1 MERIRLTTAQAL
13 VKFLDQQY
21 VDFGSGPERFIHGI
35 FTVFGHG
42 NVLGLGQALQ
52 EAPIGLTVYQGRNE
66 QGMVHAATAFAKQS
80 RRRRIMACTAS
91 VGPGSANMLTAAAT
105 ATANQIPVL
114 LLPGDTFATR
124 QPDPVLQQMEHT
136 YNLSITVNDAF
147 KAVSKYWDR
156 IYRPEQ
162 LMTALLN
169 AMRVLTDQ
177 ADTGAVTIALPQ
189 DVQGEAWDYPLEFFK
204 RRVHRVAP
212 RLPRPDEIAAAAE
225 LIAGKQRPL
234 LICGGGVRY
243 SDAGAELRAFAEKFA
258 IPFGETQ
265 AGKSAVASSFAYN
278 LGGIGVTGNGCANML
293 AREADLVIGVGTR
306 FTDFTTGSK
315 SLFAHPEAEFLT
327 LNASPYHAAK
337 LDALAVV
344 CDAAEGLKALSAA
357 LEERGYRSAYTDE
370 IVSAKKTW
378 EAERTR
384 LAGVE
389 YTGEIGGLQ
398 AAYGVLEGSVE
409 EAGAMDSV
417 KEAGAM
423 EDGVKEAGAVDGVKE
438 AGGMEDSTRAAARLG
453 DLFVPEVAGHLD
465 DKLPEYAE
473 VLNTSLT
480 QTQVL
485 GIINES
491 IPEDAI
497 VIGAAGSL
505 PGDMQRMWNSAVP
518 DTYHMEYGFSCMGY
532 EIAGA
537 LGIKLAEPERE
548 VYALVGDGS
557 YQMLHSELVTS
568 LQENKKINV
577 ILLDNAGFGCI
588 NNLQMEQG
596 LDSMATEFRH
606 RGQDGGLSGG
616 LMVIDYAASA
626 AGYGVKTFRA
636 ATVEELRNAL
646 AEARRAERSTLID
659 IKVLPKTMTHGYGSW
674 WHVGVPEVSG
684 SEAVQA
690 AYVQKQGQLEKARS
704 Y

>member
-13 VKFLDQQY
+13 VKFLNQQY
-21 VDFGSGPERFIHGI
+21 VDYGGGPERFVHGV

-52 EAPIGLTVYQGRNE
+52 ETPGELIVYQGRNE

-80 RRRRIMACTAS
+80 RRRKIMACTAS
-91 VGPGSANMLTAAAT
+91 VGPGAANMLTAAAT

-156 IYRPEQ
+156 VTRPEQ
-162 LMTALLN
+162 LMSAMLN
-169 AMRVLTDQ
+169 AMRVLTDPG
-177 ADTGAVTIALPQ
+177 DTGAVTIALPQ
-189 DVQGEAWDYPLEFFK
+189 DVQGEAWEYPADFFRK
-204 RRVHRVAP
+204 RIHRVIP
-212 RLPRPDEIAAAAE
+212 RLPHPQEIAAAAE
-225 LIAGKQRPL
+225 LIASKQRPL
-234 LICGGGVRY
+234 LVCGGGVRY
-243 SDAGAELRAFAEKFA
+243 GDAGAALRAFAEKFA

-265 AGKSAVASSFAYN
+265 AGKSAVASSFEYN
-278 LGGIGVTGNGCANML
+278 LGGIGVTGNGCANAL
-293 AREADLVIGVGTR
+293 APEADLVIGVGTR
-306 FTDFTTGSK
+306 FTDFTTASK
-315 SLFAHPEAEFLT
+315 SLFSHPEVEFLT

-344 CDAAEGLKALSAA
+344 CDAAEGLNALAAA

-370 IVSAKKTW
+370 IARAKKSW
-378 EAERTR
+378 AAERER

-389 YTGEIGGLQ
+389 YPGNAENTGPAGG
-398 AAYGVLEGSVE
+398 ASVE
-409 EAGAMDSV
+409 SV
-417 KEAGAM
+417 
-423 EDGVKEAGAVDGVKE
+423 DDN
-438 AGGMEDSTRAAARLG
+438 AAAGMPGADRSTTS
-453 DLFVPEVAGHLD
+453 FTPEVAGHLD
-465 DKLPEYAE
+465 EKLPEYAE
-473 VLNTSLT
+473 VLGTLLT

-485 GIINES
+485 GIINEA
-491 IPEDAI
+491 IPQDAI

-505 PGDMQRMWNSAVP
+505 PGDMQRMWNSEVP

-568 LQENKKINV
+568 LQENRKINV
-577 ILLDNAGFGCI
+577 LLLDNAGFGCI

-596 LDSMATEFRH
+596 MDSIATEFRY
-606 RGQDGGLSGG
+606 REPDGQLSGD
-616 LMVIDYAASA
+616 LMRIDYAASA
-626 AGYGVKTFRA
+626 AGYGVQTFRA
-636 ATVEELRNAL
+636 STVEELHTAL
-646 AEARRAERSTLID
+646 AAARESERSTLID
-659 IKVLPKTMTHGYGSW
+659 IKVLPKTMTHGYGAW
-674 WHVGVPEVSG
+674 WNVGVAEVSG
-684 SEAVQA
+684 KEAVQA
-690 AYVQKQGQLEKARS
+690 AYSRKRSGLEAARS

>member
-1 MERIRLTTAQAL
+1 VERIRLTTAQAL

-21 VDFGSGPERFIHGI
+21 VDFGSGAERFVHGV

-52 EAPIGLTVYQGRNE
+52 EAPGGLTVYQGRNE

-189 DVQGEAWDYPLEFFK
+189 DVQGEAWDYPLDFFRK
-204 RRVHRVAP
+204 RVHKVAP
-212 RLPRPDEIAAAAE
+212 RLPSPDEIAAAAE

-234 LICGGGVRY
+234 LVCGGGVRY
-243 SDAGAELRAFAEKFA
+243 SNAGAALRAFAEKFA

-265 AGKSAVASSFAYN
+265 AGKSAVESGNAFN
-278 LGGIGVTGNGCANML
+278 LGGIGVTGNGCANTL
-293 AREADLVIGVGTR
+293 AQDADLVIGVGTR
-306 FTDFTTGSK
+306 FTDFTTASK
-315 SLFAHPEAEFLT
+315 SLFAHPEVEFLT

-344 CDAAEGLKALSAA
+344 CDAGEGLKALSAA
-357 LEERGYRSAYTDE
+357 LEELGYRSGYTDE
-370 IVSAKKTW
+370 ISAAKQAWAT
-378 EAERTR
+378 ERTR

-389 YTGEIGGLQ
+389 YPGQTEPL
-398 AAYGVLEGSVE
+398 A
-409 EAGAMDSV
+409 DP
-417 KEAGAM
+417 
-423 EDGVKEAGAVDGVKE
+423 
-438 AGGMEDSTRAAARLG
+438 
-453 DLFVPEVAGHLD
+453 FVPEVAGYLD

-491 IPEDAI
+491 IPQDAI

-537 LGIKLAEPERE
+537 LGIKLAEPQRE

-568 LQENKKINV
+568 LQENKKINI

-596 LDSMATEFRH
+596 LASMATEFRS
-606 RGQDGGLSGG
+606 RTADGQLNGE
-616 LMVIDYAASA
+616 LMTIDYAASA

-636 ATVEELRNAL
+636 ATVQELRSAL
-646 AEARRAERSTLID
+646 AEARAADRSTLID
-659 IKVLPKTMTHGYGSW
+659 IKVLPKTMTHGYGAW
-674 WHVGVPEVSG
+674 WHVGVAAVSG
-684 SEAVQA
+684 SESVQA
-690 AYVQKQGQLEKARS
+690 AYGQKQEQLEKARS

>member
-52 EAPIGLTVYQGRNE
+52 EAPGGLTVYQGRNE

-136 YNLSITVNDAF
+136 HNLSITVNDAF

-156 IYRPEQ
+156 ICRPEQ

-177 ADTGAVTIALPQ
+177 ADTGAVTLALPQ
-189 DVQGEAWDYPLEFFK
+189 DVQAEAWDYPLDFF
-204 RRVHRVAP
+204 RERIHRVIP
-212 RLPRPDEIAAAAE
+212 RLPHPEEVAAAAD

-234 LICGGGVRY
+234 LVCGGGVRY
-243 SDAGAELRAFAEKFA
+243 ADAGPELRDFAEKFA

-265 AGKSAVASSFAYN
+265 AGKSAVESGCAYN
-278 LGGIGVTGNGCANML
+278 LGGIGVTGNGGANAL
-293 AREADLVIGVGTR
+293 AATADLVIGVGTR

-315 SLFAHPEAEFLT
+315 SLFTHPGVEFLT

-344 CDAAEGLKALSAA
+344 CDAAEGLTALSAA

-370 IVSAKKTW
+370 IVSAKEAW
-378 EAERTR
+378 EAERKR
-384 LAGVE
+384 LAGIE
-389 YTGEIGGLQ
+389 YTGNGDENS
-398 AAYGVLEGSVE
+398 LES
-409 EAGAMDSV
+409 
-417 KEAGAM
+417 
-423 EDGVKEAGAVDGVKE
+423 
-438 AGGMEDSTRAAARLG
+438 
-453 DLFVPEVAGHLD
+453 LFVPEIAGHLD
-465 DKLPEYAE
+465 ELLPDYAAKLK
-473 VLNTSLT
+473 TSLT
-480 QTQVL
+480 QTRVL
-485 GIINES
+485 AIINES
-491 IPEDAI
+491 IPKDAI

-505 PGDMQRMWNSAVP
+505 PGDMQRMWNAAVP

-532 EIAGA
+532 EISGA
-537 LGIKLAEPERE
+537 LGVKLAEPGRE

-568 LQENKKINV
+568 LQENKKINI

-596 LDSMATEFRH
+596 LDSMGTEFRH
-606 RGQDGGLSGG
+606 RGPDGRLSGE
-616 LMVIDYAASA
+616 LMHIDYAASA

-636 ATVEELRNAL
+636 ATAEQLRSALEEAGKQD
-646 AEARRAERSTLID
+646 RSTLID
-659 IKVLPKTMTHGYGSW
+659 IKVLPKTMTHGYGAW

-690 AYVQKQGQLEKARS
+690 AYEQKRVQLDQARS

>member
-52 EAPIGLTVYQGRNE
+52 EAPGGLTVYQGRNE

-136 YNLSITVNDAF
+136 HNLSITVNDAF

-156 IYRPEQ
+156 ICRPEQ

-189 DVQGEAWDYPLEFFK
+189 DVQAEAWDYPLDFF
-204 RRVHRVAP
+204 RERIHRVIP
-212 RLPRPDEIAAAAE
+212 RLPHPEEVAAAAD
-225 LIAGKQRPL
+225 LIASKQRPL
-234 LICGGGVRY
+234 LVCGGGVRY
-243 SDAGAELRAFAEKFA
+243 ADAGQELRDFAEKFA

-265 AGKSAVASSFAYN
+265 AGKSAVESDCAYN
-278 LGGIGVTGNGCANML
+278 LGGIGVTGNGCANAL
-293 AREADLVIGVGTR
+293 AAKADLVIGIGTR

-315 SLFAHPEAEFLT
+315 SLFAHPGVEFLT

-344 CDAAEGLKALSAA
+344 CDAAEGLTALSAA

-370 IVSAKKTW
+370 IASAKEAW
-378 EAERTR
+378 EVERNR
-384 LAGVE
+384 LVGIE
-389 YTGEIGGLQ
+389 YTRNEDTDS
-398 AAYGVLEGSVE
+398 LEGS
-409 EAGAMDSV
+409 
-417 KEAGAM
+417 
-423 EDGVKEAGAVDGVKE
+423 
-438 AGGMEDSTRAAARLG
+438 
-453 DLFVPEVAGHLD
+453 FVPEIAGQLD
-465 DKLPEYAE
+465 ELLPEYAAKLE
-473 VLNTSLT
+473 TSLT
-480 QTQVL
+480 QTRVL
-485 GIINES
+485 GIINEC
-491 IPEDAI
+491 IPKDAI

-505 PGDMQRMWNSAVP
+505 PGDMQRMWHAAVP

-532 EIAGA
+532 EISGA
-537 LGIKLAEPERE
+537 LGVKLAEPDRE

-568 LQENKKINV
+568 LQENKKINI
-577 ILLDNAGFGCI
+577 ILFDNAGFGCI

-596 LDSMATEFRH
+596 LDSMGTEFRH
-606 RGQDGGLSGG
+606 RGPDGRLSGE
-616 LMVIDYAASA
+616 LMQIDYAASA

-636 ATVEELRNAL
+636 ATAEQLRSALEEAGKQ
-646 AEARRAERSTLID
+646 ERSTLID
-659 IKVLPKTMTHGYGSW
+659 IKVLPKTMTHGYGAW

-684 SEAVQA
+684 SEAVQS
-690 AYVQKQGQLEKARS
+690 AYEQNRRQLDKVRS

>member
-13 VKFLDQQY
+13 VKFLNQQY
-21 VDFGSGPERFIHGI
+21 VDFGGGPERFVHGV

-52 EAPIGLTVYQGRNE
+52 EAPGELTVYQGRNE
-66 QGMVHAATAFAKQS
+66 QGMVHAAAAFAKQS

-91 VGPGSANMLTAAAT
+91 VGPGAANMLTAAAT

-162 LMTALLN
+162 LMSAMLS

-189 DVQGEAWDYPLEFFK
+189 DVQGEAWEYPLDFFRK
-204 RRVHRVAP
+204 RVHRVTP
-212 RLPRPDEIAAAAE
+212 RIPHPDEIAAAAE

-243 SDAGAELRAFAEKFA
+243 SDAGVALRAFAEKFA

-265 AGKSAVASSFAYN
+265 AGKSAVAGSFEYN
-278 LGGIGVTGNGCANML
+278 LGGIGVTGNGCANSL
-293 AREADLVIGVGTR
+293 AQAADLVIGVGTR

-315 SLFAHPEAEFLT
+315 SLFGHPEVEYLT

-344 CDAAEGLKALSAA
+344 CDAAEGLRALSAA

-370 IVSAKKTW
+370 IAEAKKAW
-378 EAERTR
+378 AAERSR
-384 LAGVE
+384 LANVE
-389 YTGEIGGLQ
+389 YPGNTGKSGNGDSMQ
-398 AAYGVLEGSVE
+398 GSGVKEGSVE
-409 EAGAMDSV
+409 TEPNSPPDPLV
-417 KEAGAM
+417 P
-423 EDGVKEAGAVDGVKE
+423 VV
-438 AGGMEDSTRAAARLG
+438 
-453 DLFVPEVAGHLD
+453 FVPEVAGHLD
-465 DKLPEYAE
+465 EKLPEYAE

-485 GIINES
+485 GIINDM

-532 EIAGA
+532 EISGA
-537 LGIKLAEPERE
+537 LGVKLAEPERE

-577 ILLDNAGFGCI
+577 LLLDNAGFGCI

-596 LDSMATEFRH
+596 LDSMATEFRR
-606 RGQDGGLSGG
+606 RGTDGMLSGE
-616 LMVIDYAASA
+616 LMRIDYAASA
-626 AGYGVKTFRA
+626 AGYGVQTFRA
-636 ATVEELRNAL
+636 ATVEELHRAL
-646 AEARRAERSTLID
+646 AAARRSERSTLID
-659 IKVLPKTMTHGYGSW
+659 IKVLPKTMTHGYGAW
-674 WHVGVPEVSG
+674 WNVGVAEVSG

-690 AYVQKQGQLEKARS
+690 AYGQKTSQLEKARS

>member
-13 VKFLDQQY
+13 VKFLNEQY
-21 VDFGSGPERFIHGI
+21 VDFGNGPERFVEGV

-52 EAPIGLTVYQGRNE
+52 EAPGGLKVFQGRNE

-162 LMTALLN
+162 LMSALLN

-189 DVQGEAWDYPLEFFK
+189 DVQGEAWDYPAGFFR
-204 RRVHRVAP
+204 RRVHKIAR
-212 RLPRPDEIAAAAE
+212 RLPHADEIAAAAE
-225 LIAGKQRPL
+225 LIASKQRPL
-234 LICGGGVRY
+234 LVCGGGVRY
-243 SDAGAELRAFAEKFA
+243 SDAGAALRDFAEKFA

-265 AGKSAVASSFAYN
+265 AGKSAVASDFAYN
-278 LGGIGVTGNGCANML
+278 LGGLGVTGNGCANTL
-293 AREADLVIGVGTR
+293 AAEADLVIGAGTR

-315 SLFAHPEAEFLT
+315 SLFAHPGVEFVT

-344 CDAAEGLKALSAA
+344 CDAAEGLKALSDA

-370 IVSAKKTW
+370 ITEAKQAW
-378 EAERTR
+378 AAERAR

-389 YTGEIGGLQ
+389 YRAGAAALAVQEDEQ
-398 AAYGVLEGSVE
+398 AA
-409 EAGAMDSV
+409 
-417 KEAGAM
+417 
-423 EDGVKEAGAVDGVKE
+423 
-438 AGGMEDSTRAAARLG
+438 
-453 DLFVPEVAGHLD
+453 FVPEIAGHLD

-485 GIINES
+485 AIINEL
-491 IPEDAI
+491 IPQDAI
-497 VIGAAGSL
+497 AIGAAGSL
-505 PGDMQRMWNSAVP
+505 PGDMQRMWGSAVP

-537 LGIKLAEPERE
+537 FGIKLAEPERE

-557 YQMLHSELVTS
+557 YQMMHSELVTS

-596 LDSMATEFRH
+596 LDSMATEFRR
-606 RGQDGGLSGG
+606 RGADGKLSGE
-616 LMVIDYAASA
+616 LMLIDYAASA
-626 AGYGVKTFRA
+626 AGYGVETFRA
-636 ATVEELRNAL
+636 ATAGQLRSAL
-646 AEARRAERSTLID
+646 EAARKSEKSTLID
-659 IKVLPKTMTHGYGSW
+659 IKVLPKTMTHGYGAW
-674 WHVGVPEVSG
+674 WHVGVAEVSG
-684 SEAVQA
+684 KESVQA
-690 AYVQKQGQLEKARS
+690 AHSQRLGGLEKARS

>member
-1 MERIRLTTAQAL
+1 MDTIRLTTAQAL
-13 VKFLDQQY
+13 VKFLEQQY
-21 VDFGSGPERFIHGI
+21 VDFGGGPERFVHGI

-52 EAPIGLTVYQGRNE
+52 DASGVLTVYQGRNE
-66 QGMVHAATAFAKQS
+66 QGMVHAATAFAKQN

-136 YNLSITVNDAF
+136 HNLSITVNDAF

-156 IYRPEQ
+156 VYRPEQ
-162 LMTALLN
+162 LMAALLN

-189 DVQGEAWDYPLEFFK
+189 DVQGEAWDYPLDFFRK
-204 RRVHRVAP
+204 RIHRMIP
-212 RLPRPDEIAAAAE
+212 RLPHPDEIVAAAE
-225 LIAGKQRPL
+225 LIVSKKRPL
-234 LICGGGVRY
+234 IVCGGGVRY
-243 SDAGAELRAFAEKFA
+243 ADAGAKLHAFAEKFG
-258 IPFGETQ
+258 IPLCETQ
-265 AGKSAVASSFAYN
+265 AGKSAVISSSAYN
-278 LGGIGVTGNGCANML
+278 LGGVGVTGNGSANAL
-293 AREADLVIGVGTR
+293 AANADLVIGVGTR

-315 SLFAHPEAEFLT
+315 SLFTHPEVEFLT
-327 LNASPYHAAK
+327 VNASPYHASK
-337 LDALAVV
+337 FDALAVV
-344 CDAAEGLKALSAA
+344 CDAAEGLRALTEA
-357 LEERGYRSAYTDE
+357 LEEREYHSRSVYMDE
-370 IVSAKKTW
+370 IAAARKAW
-378 EAERTR
+378 NDERER
-384 LAGVE
+384 LAGVR
-389 YTGEIGGLQ
+389 YT
-398 AAYGVLEGSVE
+398 
-409 EAGAMDSV
+409 V
-417 KEAGAM
+417 KEGPN
-423 EDGVKEAGAVDGVKE
+423 
-438 AGGMEDSTRAAARLG
+438 STASS
-453 DLFVPEVAGHLD
+453 FVPEIAGHLD

-473 VLNTSLT
+473 TLNTSLT
-480 QTQVL
+480 QTRVL
-485 GIINES
+485 GILNDH
-491 IPEDAI
+491 IPKDAI

-532 EIAGA
+532 EISGA
-537 LGIKLAEPERE
+537 LGVKIAEPKRE

-596 LDSMATEFRH
+596 LQSMGTEFRY
-606 RGQDGGLSGG
+606 RNPEGQLNGD
-616 LMVIDYAASA
+616 LMHIDYAASA
-626 AGYGVKTFRA
+626 AGYGVKTFRVT
-636 ATVEELRNAL
+636 TVEQLLDAL
-646 AEARRAERSTLID
+646 EEARMQERSTLID
-659 IKVLPKTMTHGYGSW
+659 IKVLPKTMTHGYGAW
-674 WHVGVPEVSG
+674 WHVGVPEVSS
-684 SEAVQA
+684 SEAVRA
-690 AYVQKQGQLEKARS
+690 AYEQKLDQLEKARS

>member
-1 MERIRLTTAQAL
+1 MDTIRLTTAQAL

-21 VDFGSGPERFIHGI
+21 VDFGGGPERFVHGI

-52 EAPIGLTVYQGRNE
+52 EAPDTLKVYQGRNE
-66 QGMVHAATAFAKQS
+66 QGMVHAATAFAKQN

-189 DVQGEAWDYPLEFFK
+189 DVQGEAWDYPLEFFRK
-204 RRVHRVAP
+204 RIHRIVP
-212 RLPRPDEIAAAAE
+212 RLPHPDEIAAAAD
-225 LIAGKQRPL
+225 LITGKQRPL
-234 LICGGGVRY
+234 IVCGGGVRY
-243 SDAGAELRAFAEKFA
+243 ADAGADLRAFAERFA

-265 AGKSAVASSFAYN
+265 AGKSAVASDCAYN
-278 LGGIGVTGNGCANML
+278 LGGIGVTGNGCANAL
-293 AREADLVIGVGTR
+293 AVEADLVIGVGTR
-306 FTDFTTGSK
+306 FTDFTTASK
-315 SLFAHPEAEFLT
+315 SLFAHPEVEYLT
-327 LNASPYHAAK
+327 INASSYHAAK

-344 CDAAEGLKALSAA
+344 CDAAEGLNALSAA

-370 IVSAKKTW
+370 IVSARKEW
-378 EAERTR
+378 EAERER
-384 LAGVE
+384 LCGVE
-389 YTGEIGGLQ
+389 YKAGENT
-398 AAYGVLEGSVE
+398 
-409 EAGAMDSV
+409 
-417 KEAGAM
+417 
-423 EDGVKEAGAVDGVKE
+423 DGPSA
-438 AGGMEDSTRAAARLG
+438 S
-453 DLFVPEVAGHLD
+453 FVPEVAGHLD
-465 DKLPEYAE
+465 DKLPEYAAT
-473 VLNTSLT
+473 LNTSLT

-485 GIINES
+485 GILNEYL
-491 IPEDAI
+491 PKDAI

-532 EIAGA
+532 EISGA
-537 LGIKLAEPERE
+537 LGVKLAEPKRE

-596 LDSMATEFRH
+596 LDSMATEFRY
-606 RGQDGGLSGG
+606 RSPEGQLSGE
-616 LMVIDYAASA
+616 LMHIDYAASA

-636 ATVEELRNAL
+636 ATPEQLRSALEEAL
-646 AEARRAERSTLID
+646 KQDRSTLID
-659 IKVLPKTMTHGYGSW
+659 IKVLPKTMTHGYGAW
-674 WHVGVPEVSG
+674 WNVGVPEVSG

-690 AYVQKQGQLEKARS
+690 AYEQKLGQLGKARS

>member
-1 MERIRLTTAQAL
+1 MDTIRLTTAQAL
-13 VKFLDQQY
+13 VKFLNQQY
-21 VDFGSGPERFIHGI
+21 VNFGNRPERFVHGI

-52 EAPIGLTVYQGRNE
+52 EAPGEMTVYQGRNE

-189 DVQGEAWDYPLEFFK
+189 DVQGEAWDYPLEFFRK
-204 RRVHRVAP
+204 RIHRIVSRTP
-212 RLPRPDEIAAAAE
+212 HPDELAAAAD
-225 LIAGKQRPL
+225 LIASKQRPL
-234 LICGGGVRY
+234 LVCGGGVRY
-243 SDAGAELRAFAEKFA
+243 ADAGMELRAFAEKFA

-265 AGKSAVASSFAYN
+265 AGKSAVASDCAYN
-278 LGGIGVTGNGCANML
+278 LGGIGVTGNGCANTL
-293 AREADLVIGVGTR
+293 AAEADLVIGVGTR

-315 SLFAHPEAEFLT
+315 SLFAHPEVEFLT
-327 LNASPYHAAK
+327 INASLYHASK

-344 CDAAEGLKALSAA
+344 CDAAEGLRALSAT
-357 LEERGYRSAYTDE
+357 LEERGYRTAYTDE
-370 IVSAKKTW
+370 IVVAKKAW
-378 EAERTR
+378 EVERKR
-384 LAGVE
+384 LSDVE
-389 YTGEIGGLQ
+389 YTVNQEADRPDLS
-398 AAYGVLEGSVE
+398 SVSF
-409 EAGAMDSV
+409 M
-417 KEAGAM
+417 
-423 EDGVKEAGAVDGVKE
+423 
-438 AGGMEDSTRAAARLG
+438 
-453 DLFVPEVAGHLD
+453 PEVAGHLD
-465 DKLPEYAE
+465 EKLSEYAAK
-473 VLNTSLT
+473 LNTSLA

-485 GIINES
+485 GILNEYL
-491 IPEDAI
+491 PKDAI

-505 PGDMQRMWNSAVP
+505 PGDMQRMWNSTVP

-532 EIAGA
+532 EISGA
-537 LGIKLAEPERE
+537 LGVKLAEPDRE

-577 ILLDNAGFGCI
+577 ILLDNMGFGCI

-596 LDSMATEFRH
+596 LDSMATEFRY
-606 RGQDGGLSGG
+606 RGPEGQLSGELIG
-616 LMVIDYAASA
+616 IDYAASA

-636 ATVEELRNAL
+636 STVEQLRDAL
-646 AEARRAERSTLID
+646 REAQLQDRSTLID
-659 IKVLPKTMTHGYGSW
+659 IKVLPKTMTHGYGAW
-674 WHVGVPEVSG
+674 WNVGVPEVSG
-684 SEAVQA
+684 SEAVRA
-690 AYVQKQGQLEKARS
+690 AHEQKLEQLGKARS

>member
-1 MERIRLTTAQAL
+1 MTRIRLTTAQAL

-21 VDFGSGPERFIHGI
+21 VDFGGGPERFVHGI

-52 EAPIGLTVYQGRNE
+52 ESPGELTVYQGRNE

-189 DVQGEAWDYPLEFFK
+189 DVQGEAWDYPLDFFRK
-204 RRVHRVAP
+204 RIHRIAS
-212 RLPRPDEIAAAAE
+212 RLARPDEIEAAAG

-234 LICGGGVRY
+234 LVCGGGVRY
-243 SDAGAELRAFAEKFA
+243 GDAGADLRAFAEKFA

-265 AGKSAVASSFAYN
+265 AGKSAVASDCAYN
-278 LGGIGVTGNGCANML
+278 LGGIGVTGNGCANTL
-293 AREADLVIGVGTR
+293 AQAADLVIGVGTR

-315 SLFAHPEAEFLT
+315 SLFAHPEVEFLT
-327 LNASPYHAAK
+327 INASPYHAAK

-370 IVSAKKTW
+370 IIEAKRAW
-378 EAERTR
+378 AEERKR

-389 YTGEIGGLQ
+389 Y
-398 AAYGVLEGSVE
+398 
-409 EAGAMDSV
+409 SV
-417 KEAGAM
+417 KEGAM
-423 EDGVKEAGAVDGVKE
+423 KEAADRP
-438 AGGMEDSTRAAARLG
+438 AGF
-453 DLFVPEVAGHLD
+453 FVPEIAGHLD
-465 DKLPEYAE
+465 EKLPEYAAK
-473 VLNTSLT
+473 LNTSLT

-485 GIINES
+485 GILNEYL
-491 IPEDAI
+491 PEDAI

-505 PGDMQRMWNSAVP
+505 PGDMQRMWNSAVA

-532 EIAGA
+532 EISGA
-537 LGIKLAEPERE
+537 LGVKLAEPERE

-606 RGQDGGLSGG
+606 RGPDGQLSGE
-616 LMVIDYAASA
+616 LMHIDYAASA

-636 ATVEELRNAL
+636 VTTGQLRSAL
-646 AEARRAERSTLID
+646 DAARGQERSTLID
-659 IKVLPKTMTHGYGSW
+659 IKVLPKTMTHGYGAW

-690 AYVQKQGQLEKARS
+690 AYGQKLGQLDKARS

>member
-1 MERIRLTTAQAL
+1 MDRIRLTTAQAL
-13 VKFLDQQY
+13 VKFLEQQY
-21 VDFGSGPERFIHGI
+21 VDFGGGPERFVHGI
-35 FTVFGHG
+35 FTIFGHG

-52 EAPIGLTVYQGRNE
+52 EATGGLTVYQGRNE

-80 RRRRIMACTAS
+80 HRRRIMACTAS

-136 YNLSITVNDAF
+136 HNLSITVNDAF

-189 DVQGEAWDYPLEFFK
+189 DVQGEAWDYPLDFFRK
-204 RRVHRVAP
+204 RVHRVLP
-212 RLPRPDEIAAAAE
+212 RLPRPDEIAEAAD
-225 LIAGKQRPL
+225 LIMSKQRPL
-234 LICGGGVRY
+234 LVCGGGVRY
-243 SDAGAELRAFAEKFA
+243 ANAGADLRAFAEKFG

-265 AGKSAVASSFAYN
+265 AGKSAVAVDCAYN
-278 LGGIGVTGNGCANML
+278 LGGIGVTGNGSANSL
-293 AREADLVIGVGTR
+293 AAQADLVIGVGTR

-315 SLFAHPEAEFLT
+315 SLFSHPEAQFLT

-344 CDAAEGLKALSAA
+344 CDAAEGLKALSAV

-370 IVSAKKTW
+370 IVSAKAAW
-378 EAERTR
+378 EAERMR

-389 YTGEIGGLQ
+389 YTGNKG
-398 AAYGVLEGSVE
+398 AEGS
-409 EAGAMDSV
+409 
-417 KEAGAM
+417 
-423 EDGVKEAGAVDGVKE
+423 
-438 AGGMEDSTRAAARLG
+438 
-453 DLFVPEVAGHLD
+453 FVPEIAGHLD
-465 DKLPEYAE
+465 EKLPEYAAA
-473 VLNTSLT
+473 LDTSLT
-480 QTQVL
+480 QTRVL
-485 GIINES
+485 GIINEY
-491 IPEDAI
+491 IPKDAI

-532 EIAGA
+532 EISGA
-537 LGIKLAEPERE
+537 LGVKLAEPDRE

-596 LDSMATEFRH
+596 LNSMGTEFRH
-606 RGQDGGLSGG
+606 RSPDDQLSGE
-616 LMVIDYAASA
+616 LMRIDYAASA

-636 ATVEELRNAL
+636 STAEQLLSAL
-646 AEARRAERSTLID
+646 DEARKQERSTLID
-659 IKVLPKTMTHGYGSW
+659 IKVLPKTMTHGYGAW

-690 AYVQKQGQLEKARS
+690 AYEQKRGQLEKARS

>member
-13 VKFLDQQY
+13 VKFLNEQY
-21 VDFGSGPERFIHGI
+21 VDFGSGPERFVEGV

-52 EAPIGLTVYQGRNE
+52 ESPGELKVYQGRNE
-66 QGMVHAATAFAKQS
+66 QGMVHVATAFAKQS

-156 IYRPEQ
+156 ICRPEQ
-162 LMTALLN
+162 LMSALLN

-189 DVQGEAWDYPLEFFK
+189 DVQGEAWDYPADFFR
-204 RRVHRVAP
+204 RRVHKIAR
-212 RLPRPDEIAAAAE
+212 RLPHPDEIEAAAE

-234 LICGGGVRY
+234 LVCGGGVRY
-243 SDAGAELRAFAEKFA
+243 SDAGAALRSFAEKFA

-265 AGKSAVASSFAYN
+265 AGKSAVASDFAYN
-278 LGGIGVTGNGCANML
+278 LGGLGVTGNGCANAL
-293 AREADLVIGVGTR
+293 AAEADLVIGAGTR

-315 SLFAHPEAEFLT
+315 SLFAHPGVEFVT

-344 CDAAEGLKALSAA
+344 CDAAEGLKALSVA
-357 LEERGYRSAYTDE
+357 LEERGYRSAYADE
-370 IVSAKKTW
+370 ITEAKQAW
-378 EAERTR
+378 AAERAR
-384 LAGVE
+384 LASIE
-389 YTGEIGGLQ
+389 YR
-398 AAYGVLEGSVE
+398 
-409 EAGAMDSV
+409 
-417 KEAGAM
+417 
-423 EDGVKEAGAVDGVKE
+423 
-438 AGGMEDSTRAAARLG
+438 AGGAAEAVQG
-453 DLFVPEVAGHLD
+453 DEPAPFVPEIAGHLD
-465 DKLPEYAE
+465 EKLPEYAE

-485 GIINES
+485 AIINEL
-491 IPEDAI
+491 IPQDAI
-497 VIGAAGSL
+497 AIGAAGSL
-505 PGDMQRMWNSAVP
+505 PGDMQRMWESSVP

-557 YQMLHSELVTS
+557 YQMMHSELVTS

-577 ILLDNAGFGCI
+577 LLLDNAGFGCI

-596 LDSMATEFRH
+596 LDSMATEFRR
-606 RGQDGGLSGG
+606 RGADGQLSGE
-616 LMVIDYAASA
+616 LMHIDYAASA
-626 AGYGVKTFRA
+626 AGYGVETFRA
-636 ATVEELRNAL
+636 ATAEQLRSAL
-646 AEARRAERSTLID
+646 EAARKSEKSTLID
-659 IKVLPKTMTHGYGSW
+659 IKVLPKTMTHGYGAW
-674 WHVGVPEVSG
+674 WHVGVAEVSG
-684 SEAVQA
+684 KESVQA
-690 AYVQKQGQLEKARS
+690 AYGQILSGLEKARS

>member
-13 VKFLDQQY
+13 VKFLNEQY
-21 VDFGSGPERFIHGI
+21 VDFGNGPERFVEGV

-52 EAPIGLTVYQGRNE
+52 EAPGGLKIFQGRNE

-162 LMTALLN
+162 LMSALLN

-189 DVQGEAWDYPLEFFK
+189 DIQGEAWDYPADFFR
-204 RRVHRVAP
+204 RRVHKIAR
-212 RLPRPDEIAAAAE
+212 RLPHPDEIAAAAE
-225 LIAGKQRPL
+225 LIASKHRPL
-234 LICGGGVRY
+234 LVCGGGVRY
-243 SDAGAELRAFAEKFA
+243 SVAGAALRDFAEKFA

-265 AGKSAVASSFAYN
+265 AGKSAVASDFAYN
-278 LGGIGVTGNGCANML
+278 LGGLGVTGNGCANTL
-293 AREADLVIGVGTR
+293 AAEADLVIGAGTR

-315 SLFAHPEAEFLT
+315 SLFAHPGVEFVT

-344 CDAAEGLKALSAA
+344 CDAAEGLKALSVA
-357 LEERGYRSAYTDE
+357 LEQRGYRSAFTDE
-370 IVSAKKTW
+370 ITEAKQAW
-378 EAERTR
+378 AAERAR

-389 YTGEIGGLQ
+389 YR
-398 AAYGVLEGSVE
+398 
-409 EAGAMDSV
+409 
-417 KEAGAM
+417 
-423 EDGVKEAGAVDGVKE
+423 
-438 AGGMEDSTRAAARLG
+438 AGGAAAVVEAVAEAAGVAGCAAASGAAAAVQG
-453 DLFVPEVAGHLD
+453 DEAAPFVPEIAGHLD
-465 DKLPEYAE
+465 DKLPEYAG

-485 GIINES
+485 AIINEL
-491 IPEDAI
+491 IPQDAI

-505 PGDMQRMWNSAVP
+505 PGDMQRMWESAVP

-557 YQMLHSELVTS
+557 YQMMHSELVTS
-568 LQENKKINV
+568 LQENRKINV
-577 ILLDNAGFGCI
+577 LLLDNAGFGCI

-596 LDSMATEFRH
+596 LDSMATEFRR
-606 RGQDGGLSGG
+606 RGADGQLSGE
-616 LMVIDYAASA
+616 LMLIDYAASA
-626 AGYGVKTFRA
+626 AGYGVETFRA
-636 ATVEELRNAL
+636 ATAEQLRSAL
-646 AEARRAERSTLID
+646 EAARKSEKSTLID
-659 IKVLPKTMTHGYGSW
+659 IKVLPKTMTHGYGAW
-674 WHVGVPEVSG
+674 WHVGVAEVSG
-684 SEAVQA
+684 KESVQA
-690 AYVQKQGQLEKARS
+690 AYGQKLSGLEKARS

>member
-1 MERIRLTTAQAL
+1 MDTIRLTTAQAL
-13 VKFLDQQY
+13 VKFLEQQY
-21 VDFGSGPERFIHGI
+21 VDFGGGPERFVHGI

-52 EAPIGLTVYQGRNE
+52 EAPGTLTVYQGRNE
-66 QGMVHAATAFAKQS
+66 QGMVHAATAFAKQN

-189 DVQGEAWDYPLEFFK
+189 DVQGEAWDYPLEFFCK
-204 RRVHRVAP
+204 RIHRIVS
-212 RLPRPDEIAAAAE
+212 RLPHPDEIAAAAE

-234 LICGGGVRY
+234 LVCGGGVRY
-243 SDAGAELRAFAEKFA
+243 ADAGADLRAFAERFA

-265 AGKSAVASSFAYN
+265 AGKSAVASDCVYN
-278 LGGIGVTGNGCANML
+278 LGGIGVTGNGSANAL
-293 AREADLVIGVGTR
+293 AAEADLVIGVGTR

-327 LNASPYHAAK
+327 INASPYHAAK

-370 IVSAKKTW
+370 IVSARKAW
-378 EAERTR
+378 EEERRR

-389 YTGEIGGLQ
+389 YT
-398 AAYGVLEGSVE
+398 
-409 EAGAMDSV
+409 V
-417 KEAGAM
+417 KEGAH
-423 EDGVKEAGAVDGVKE
+423 GTSG
-438 AGGMEDSTRAAARLG
+438 S
-453 DLFVPEVAGHLD
+453 FVPEIAGHFDEL
-465 DKLPEYAE
+465 LPEYAAK
-473 VLNTSLT
+473 LNTSLT
-480 QTQVL
+480 QTRVL
-485 GIINES
+485 GILNDC
-491 IPEDAI
+491 IPKDAI

-532 EIAGA
+532 EISGA
-537 LGIKLAEPERE
+537 FGVKLAEPERE

-596 LDSMATEFRH
+596 LNSMGTEFRY
-606 RGQDGGLSGG
+606 RSPEGQLNGE
-616 LMVIDYAASA
+616 LMQIDYAASA

-636 ATVEELRNAL
+636 STAEQLRSALEEAQRQ
-646 AEARRAERSTLID
+646 ERSTLID
-659 IKVLPKTMTHGYGSW
+659 IKVLPKTMTHGYGAW

-690 AYVQKQGQLEKARS
+690 AYEQKHGQLEKARS

>member
-1 MERIRLTTAQAL
+1 MERIRLTTSQAL

-52 EAPIGLTVYQGRNE
+52 EAPGGLTVYQGRNE

-204 RRVHRVAP
+204 RRIHRVAP
-212 RLPRPDEIAAAAE
+212 RLPRPDEIAAAAD

-278 LGGIGVTGNGCANML
+278 LGGIGVTGNGCANTL
-293 AREADLVIGVGTR
+293 AQAADLVIGVGTR

-370 IVSAKKTW
+370 ITEAKKAW
-378 EAERTR
+378 AAERTR
-384 LAGVE
+384 LASVE
-389 YTGEIGGLQ
+389 YTGIKGSLKAGG
-398 AAYGVLEGSVE
+398 AKDG
-409 EAGAMDSV
+409 
-417 KEAGAM
+417 
-423 EDGVKEAGAVDGVKE
+423 GVKEADALNGVKE
-438 AGGMEDSTRAAARLG
+438 ADRPADS
-453 DLFVPEVAGHLD
+453 FVPEIAGHLD
-465 DKLPEYAE
+465 ERLPEYAE
-473 VLNTSLT
+473 ALNTSLA

-485 GIINES
+485 AILNEY

-505 PGDMQRMWNSAVP
+505 PGDMQRIWNSAVP

-532 EIAGA
+532 EVAGA

-606 RGQDGGLSGG
+606 RGQDGQLSGG

-659 IKVLPKTMTHGYGSW
+659 IKVLPKTMTHGYGAW

-684 SEAVQA
+684 SEAVQT
-690 AYVQKQGQLEKARS
+690 AYGQKKGQLEKARS

>member
-1 MERIRLTTAQAL
+1 MKGGHQVERIKLTTAQAL
-13 VKFLDQQY
+13 VKFLNQQY
-21 VDFGSGPERFIHGI
+21 VDFGGGPERFVHGV

-52 EAPIGLTVYQGRNE
+52 EAPGELTVYQGRNE

-80 RRRRIMACTAS
+80 RRRKIMACTAS
-91 VGPGSANMLTAAAT
+91 VGPGAANMLTAAAT

-136 YNLSITVNDAF
+136 YNLSISVNDAF

-156 IYRPEQ
+156 VCRPEQ
-162 LMTALLN
+162 LMSAMLN

-189 DVQGEAWDYPLEFFK
+189 DVQGEAWEYPLDFFRK
-204 RRVHRVAP
+204 RVHRVLP
-212 RLPRPDEIAAAAE
+212 RLPHPAEIAAAAE

-243 SDAGAELRAFAEKFA
+243 SDAGEALRAFAEKFA

-265 AGKSAVASSFAYN
+265 AGKSAVASSFEYN
-278 LGGIGVTGNGCANML
+278 LGGIGVTGNGCANAL

-306 FTDFTTGSK
+306 FTDFTTASK
-315 SLFAHPEAEFLT
+315 SLFGHPEVKFLT

-344 CDAAEGLKALSAA
+344 CDAAEGLNALSAA

-370 IVSAKKTW
+370 IAEAKKAW
-378 EAERTR
+378 SAERVR

-389 YTGEIGGLQ
+389 YPGNAGDAGSLPGGMT
-398 AAYGVLEGSVE
+398 EGSVKQDL
-409 EAGAMDSV
+409 AD
-417 KEAGAM
+417 
-423 EDGVKEAGAVDGVKE
+423 
-438 AGGMEDSTRAAARLG
+438 RAA
-453 DLFVPEVAGHLD
+453 DSFIPEIAGHLD
-465 DKLPEYAE
+465 EKLTEYAE
-473 VLNTSLT
+473 VLGTSLT

-485 GIINES
+485 AILNDT
-491 IPEDAI
+491 IPQDAI

-505 PGDMQRMWNSAVP
+505 PGDMQRMWNSEIP

-532 EIAGA
+532 EISGA
-537 LGIKLAEPERE
+537 LGIKIAEPQRE

-568 LQENKKINV
+568 LQENRKINV

-596 LDSMATEFRH
+596 MDSMATEFRH
-606 RGQDGGLSGG
+606 RGPDGQLSGE
-616 LMVIDYAASA
+616 LMRIDYAASA
-626 AGYGVKTFRA
+626 AGYGVQTFRA
-636 ATVEELRNAL
+636 ATAGELQAAL
-646 AEARRAERSTLID
+646 AAARKSERSTLID
-659 IKVLPKTMTHGYGSW
+659 IKVLPKTMTHGYGAW
-674 WHVGVPEVSG
+674 WNVGVAEVSG
-684 SEAVQA
+684 SKAVQA
-690 AYVQKQGQLEKARS
+690 AYQQKSSELKKARS

>member
-1 MERIRLTTAQAL
+1 MNTIRLTTSQAL
-13 VKFLDQQY
+13 VKFLEQQY
-21 VDFGSGPERFIHGI
+21 VDFGSGPERFVHGI

-52 EAPIGLTVYQGRNE
+52 EAPGALTVYQGRNE
-66 QGMVHAATAFAKQS
+66 QGMVHTAAAFAKQS

-136 YNLSITVNDAF
+136 HNLSITVNDAF

-162 LMTALLN
+162 LMNALLN

-177 ADTGAVTIALPQ
+177 ADTGAVTLALPQ
-189 DVQGEAWDYPLEFFK
+189 DVQGEAWDYPLDFFHK
-204 RRVHRVAP
+204 RIHRIIP
-212 RLPRPDEIAAAAE
+212 RLPHPEEIAAAAE

-234 LICGGGVRY
+234 LVCGGGVRY
-243 SDAGAELRAFAEKFA
+243 ADAGPELRDFAERFA

-265 AGKSAVASSFAYN
+265 AGKSAVASDCAYN
-278 LGGIGVTGNGCANML
+278 LGGIGVTGNGSANAL
-293 AREADLVIGVGTR
+293 AAEADLVIGVGTR

-315 SLFAHPEAEFLT
+315 SLFAHPGVEFLT
-327 LNASPYHAAK
+327 INASPYHAAK

-344 CDAAEGLKALSAA
+344 CDAAEGLTALSAA
-357 LEERGYRSAYTDE
+357 LEERGYRSAYSDE
-370 IVSAKKTW
+370 IVSAKAAW
-378 EAERTR
+378 ETERKR
-384 LAGVE
+384 LVGVE
-389 YTGEIGGLQ
+389 YSSNEGGEGH
-398 AAYGVLEGSVE
+398 EGS
-409 EAGAMDSV
+409 S
-417 KEAGAM
+417 
-423 EDGVKEAGAVDGVKE
+423 
-438 AGGMEDSTRAAARLG
+438 
-453 DLFVPEVAGHLD
+453 FVPEIAGHLD
-465 DKLPEYAE
+465 GQLPEYAAK
-473 VLNTSLT
+473 LNTSLS
-480 QTQVL
+480 QTRVL
-485 GIINES
+485 GILNELL
-491 IPEDAI
+491 PKDAI
-497 VIGAAGSL
+497 VVGAAGSL

-532 EIAGA
+532 EISGA
-537 LGIKLAEPERE
+537 LGVKLAEPERE

-557 YQMLHSELVTS
+557 YQMLHSEVVTS
-568 LQENKKINV
+568 LQENKKINI

-596 LDSMATEFRH
+596 LDSMGTEFRY
-606 RGQDGGLSGG
+606 RSPGGQLSGE
-616 LMVIDYAASA
+616 LMHIDYAASA

-636 ATVEELRNAL
+636 ATAEQLCSAL
-646 AEARRAERSTLID
+646 EEARKQDRSTLID
-659 IKVLPKTMTHGYGSW
+659 IKVLPKTMTHGYGAW

-684 SEAVQA
+684 SEAVRA
-690 AYVQKQGQLEKARS
+690 AHELKLGKLEKARS

>member
-1 MERIRLTTAQAL
+1 MDKIRLTTAQAL
-13 VKFLDQQY
+13 VKFLEQQY
-21 VDFGSGPERFIHGI
+21 VDFGGGPERFVHGI

-52 EAPIGLTVYQGRNE
+52 EASGALTVYQGRNE

-136 YNLSITVNDAF
+136 HNLSITVNDAF

-189 DVQGEAWDYPLEFFK
+189 DVQGEAWDYPLDFFRK
-204 RRVHRVAP
+204 RVHRALP
-212 RLPRPDEIAAAAE
+212 RLPRPDEIAAAAD
-225 LIAGKQRPL
+225 LITSKQRPL
-234 LICGGGVRY
+234 LVCGGGVRY
-243 SDAGAELRAFAEKFA
+243 ADAGAELRAFAERFG

-265 AGKSAVASSFAYN
+265 AGKSAVASDCAYN
-278 LGGIGVTGNGCANML
+278 LGGIGVTGNGSANSL
-293 AREADLVIGVGTR
+293 AAQADLVIGVGTR

-315 SLFAHPEAEFLT
+315 SLFAHPEVEFLT
-327 LNASPYHAAK
+327 INASPYHAAK

-344 CDAAEGLKALSAA
+344 SDAAEGLKALSAA
-357 LEERGYRSAYTDE
+357 LEERGYHSAYTDE
-370 IVSAKKTW
+370 IVSAKAAW
-378 EAERTR
+378 EAERKR

-389 YTGEIGGLQ
+389 YTGN
-398 AAYGVLEGSVE
+398 EGADGT
-409 EAGAMDSV
+409 AGS
-417 KEAGAM
+417 
-423 EDGVKEAGAVDGVKE
+423 
-438 AGGMEDSTRAAARLG
+438 
-453 DLFVPEVAGHLD
+453 FVPEIAGHLD
-465 DKLPEYAE
+465 EKLPEYAAA
-473 VLNTSLT
+473 LNTSLT
-480 QTQVL
+480 QTRVL
-485 GIINES
+485 GILNEY
-491 IPEDAI
+491 IPKDAI

-532 EIAGA
+532 EISGA
-537 LGIKLAEPERE
+537 LGVKLAEPERE

-596 LDSMATEFRH
+596 LNSLGTEFRH
-606 RGQDGGLSGG
+606 RSPEGQLSGE
-616 LMVIDYAASA
+616 LMRIDYAASA
-626 AGYGVKTFRA
+626 AGYGVKSFRA
-636 ATVEELRNAL
+636 ATAEQLYSAL
-646 AEARRAERSTLID
+646 EEARKQERSTLID
-659 IKVLPKTMTHGYGSW
+659 IKVLPKTMTHGYGAW

-690 AYVQKQGQLEKARS
+690 AYEQKRGQLEKARS

>member
-1 MERIRLTTAQAL
+1 MDTIRLTTAQAL
-13 VKFLDQQY
+13 VRFLDQQY
-21 VDFGSGPERFIHGI
+21 VDFGEGPERFVHGI

-52 EAPIGLTVYQGRNE
+52 EAPGALTVYQGRNE
-66 QGMVHAATAFAKQS
+66 QGMVHAATAFAKQN

-91 VGPGSANMLTAAAT
+91 VGPGAANMLTAAAT

-162 LMTALLN
+162 LMSALLN

-189 DVQGEAWDYPLEFFK
+189 DVQGEAWDYPIEFFRK
-204 RRVHRVAP
+204 RIHRVVS
-212 RLPRPDEIAAAAE
+212 RLPRPDEIAAAAD

-234 LICGGGVRY
+234 LVCGGGVRY
-243 SDAGAELRAFAEKFA
+243 ANAGADLRAFAEKFA

-265 AGKSAVASSFAYN
+265 AGKSAVASDCAYN
-278 LGGIGVTGNGCANML
+278 LGGIGVTGNGSANAL
-293 AREADLVIGVGTR
+293 ATEADLVIGVGTR
-306 FTDFTTGSK
+306 FTDFTTASK
-315 SLFAHPEAEFLT
+315 SLFAHSEVEFLT
-327 LNASPYHAAK
+327 INASPYHAAK

-344 CDAAEGLKALSAA
+344 CDAAEGLKALTEA
-357 LEERGYRSAYTDE
+357 LEERGYRSGYTDE
-370 IVSAKKTW
+370 IVSARKAW
-378 EAERTR
+378 EVERER
-384 LAGVE
+384 LTGVE
-389 YTGEIGGLQ
+389 YP
-398 AAYGVLEGSVE
+398 
-409 EAGAMDSV
+409 V
-417 KEAGAM
+417 KEDANSAS
-423 EDGVKEAGAVDGVKE
+423 A
-438 AGGMEDSTRAAARLG
+438 S
-453 DLFVPEVAGHLD
+453 FVPEIAGHLD
-465 DKLPEYAE
+465 DKLSEYAAM
-473 VLNTSLT
+473 LNTSLT

-485 GIINES
+485 GILNEHL
-491 IPEDAI
+491 PKDAI

-505 PGDMQRMWNSAVP
+505 PGDMQRMWNCAVP

-532 EIAGA
+532 EISGA
-537 LGIKLAEPERE
+537 LGVKLAEPERE

-557 YQMLHSELVTS
+557 YQMMHSELVTS

-596 LDSMATEFRH
+596 LNSMATEFRY
-606 RGQDGGLSGG
+606 RSPEGQLSGE
-616 LMVIDYAASA
+616 LMHIDYAASA

-636 ATVEELRNAL
+636 TTPEQLLNAL
-646 AEARRAERSTLID
+646 EEARMQERSTLID
-659 IKVLPKTMTHGYGSW
+659 IKVLPKTMTHGYGAW
-674 WHVGVPEVSG
+674 WHVGVPEVSN

-690 AYVQKQGQLEKARS
+690 AYEQKLGQLGKARS

>member
-1 MERIRLTTAQAL
+1 MERIKLTTAQAL
-13 VKFLDQQY
+13 VKFLNQQY
-21 VDFGSGPERFIHGI
+21 VDFGGGPERFVHGV

-52 EAPIGLTVYQGRNE
+52 EAPGELTVYQGRNE

-80 RRRRIMACTAS
+80 RRRKIMACTAS
-91 VGPGSANMLTAAAT
+91 VGPGAANMLTAAAT

-136 YNLSITVNDAF
+136 YNLSISVNDAF

-156 IYRPEQ
+156 VCRPEQ
-162 LMTALLN
+162 LMSAMLN

-189 DVQGEAWDYPLEFFK
+189 DVQGEAWEYPLDFFRK
-204 RRVHRVAP
+204 RVHRVLP
-212 RLPRPDEIAAAAE
+212 RLPHPAEIAAAAE

-243 SDAGAELRAFAEKFA
+243 SDAGEALRAFAEKFA

-265 AGKSAVASSFAYN
+265 AGKSAVASSFEYN
-278 LGGIGVTGNGCANML
+278 LGGIGVTGNGCANAL
-293 AREADLVIGVGTR
+293 APEADLVIGVGTR
-306 FTDFTTGSK
+306 FTDFTTASK
-315 SLFAHPEAEFLT
+315 SLFSHPEVEFLT

-344 CDAAEGLKALSAA
+344 CDAAEGLNALAAA

-370 IVSAKKTW
+370 IAEAKKAW
-378 EAERTR
+378 GAERER

-389 YTGEIGGLQ
+389 YPWNAGDERSLQGGMT
-398 AAYGVLEGSVE
+398 EG
-409 EAGAMDSV
+409 
-417 KEAGAM
+417 
-423 EDGVKEAGAVDGVKE
+423 GVKKGQAD
-438 AGGMEDSTRAAARLG
+438 RAA
-453 DLFVPEVAGHLD
+453 DSFIPEVAGHLD
-465 DKLPEYAE
+465 EKLSEYAG
-473 VLNTSLT
+473 VLGTSLT

-485 GIINES
+485 AIINDT
-491 IPEDAI
+491 IPQDAI

-505 PGDMQRMWNSAVP
+505 PGDMQRMWNSEVP

-532 EIAGA
+532 EISGA
-537 LGIKLAEPERE
+537 LGIKIAEPQRE

-568 LQENKKINV
+568 LQENRKINV

-596 LDSMATEFRH
+596 MDSMATEFRH
-606 RGQDGGLSGG
+606 RGADGQLSGE
-616 LMVIDYAASA
+616 LMRIDYAASA
-626 AGYGVKTFRA
+626 AGYGVQTFRA
-636 ATVEELRNAL
+636 ATAGELQAAL
-646 AEARRAERSTLID
+646 AAARKSERSTLID
-659 IKVLPKTMTHGYGSW
+659 IKVLPKTMTHGYGAW
-674 WHVGVPEVSG
+674 WNVGVAEVSG

-690 AYVQKQGQLEKARS
+690 AYAQKSNELKKARS

>member
-13 VKFLDQQY
+13 VQFLDQQY
-21 VDFGSGPERFIHGI
+21 VDFGGGPERFVHGV

-52 EAPIGLTVYQGRNE
+52 EAPGELTVYQGRNE
-66 QGMVHAATAFAKQS
+66 QGMVHAAAAFAKQS
-80 RRRRIMACTAS
+80 RRRKIMACTAS

-105 ATANQIPVL
+105 ATANQLPVL

-156 IYRPEQ
+156 VTRPEQ
-162 LMTALLN
+162 LMSAMLN
-169 AMRVLTDQ
+169 AMRVLTDPG
-177 ADTGAVTIALPQ
+177 DTGAVTIALPQ
-189 DVQGEAWDYPLEFFK
+189 DVQGEAWDYPVDFFRK
-204 RRVHRVAP
+204 RIHRIIP
-212 RLPRPDEIAAAAE
+212 RLPHPQEIAAAAE

-243 SDAGAELRAFAEKFA
+243 GDAGAALRAFAGKFA

-265 AGKSAVASSFAYN
+265 AGKSAVASSFEYN
-278 LGGIGVTGNGCANML
+278 LGGIGVTGNGCANAL
-293 AREADLVIGVGTR
+293 AQEADLVIGVGTR
-306 FTDFTTGSK
+306 FTDFTTASK
-315 SLFAHPEAEFLT
+315 SLFSHPEVEFVT

-344 CDAAEGLKALSAA
+344 CDAAEGLNALAAA
-357 LEERGYRSAYTDE
+357 LEERGYRSAYGNDIAE
-370 IVSAKKTW
+370 AKQDW
-378 EAERTR
+378 AVERER

-389 YTGEIGGLQ
+389 FP
-398 AAYGVLEGSVE
+398 GS
-409 EAGAMDSV
+409 AGT
-417 KEAGAM
+417 
-423 EDGVKEAGAVDGVKE
+423 
-438 AGGMEDSTRAAARLG
+438 AGGMEQEMPEGGEHERSVKDTAAVGGKGSDRATA
-453 DLFVPEVAGHLD
+453 LFTPEVAGHLD
-465 DKLPEYAE
+465 EKLPEYAE
-473 VLNTSLT
+473 VLGTSLT

-485 GIINES
+485 GIINEVV
-491 IPEDAI
+491 PQDAI

-505 PGDMQRMWNSAVP
+505 PGDMQRMWQSEVP

-568 LQENKKINV
+568 LQENRKINV
-577 ILLDNAGFGCI
+577 LLLDNAGFGCI

-596 LDSMATEFRH
+596 MDSMGTEFRY
-606 RGQDGGLSGG
+606 RGPDGQLSGD
-616 LMVIDYAASA
+616 LMRIDYAASA
-626 AGYGVKTFRA
+626 AGYGVQTFRA
-636 ATVEELRNAL
+636 STAVELRQAL
-646 AEARRAERSTLID
+646 EAARESDRSTLID
-659 IKVLPKTMTHGYGSW
+659 IKVLPKTMTHGYGAW
-674 WHVGVPEVSG
+674 WNVGVAEVSG
-684 SEAVQA
+684 QEAVQE
-690 AYVQKQGQLEKARS
+690 AYNRKRSGLEKARS

>member
-13 VKFLDQQY
+13 VKFLNEQY
-21 VDFGSGPERFIHGI
+21 VDFGDGPERFVEGV

-52 EAPIGLTVYQGRNE
+52 EAPGELKVYQGRNE

-156 IYRPEQ
+156 ICRPEQ
-162 LMTALLN
+162 LMSALLN

-189 DVQGEAWDYPLEFFK
+189 DVQGEAWDYPADFFR
-204 RRVHRVAP
+204 RRVHKIAR
-212 RLPRPDEIAAAAE
+212 RLPHPDEIAAAAE
-225 LIAGKQRPL
+225 LIASKQRPL
-234 LICGGGVRY
+234 LVCGGGVRY
-243 SDAGAELRAFAEKFA
+243 SDAGAALRDFAEKFT

-265 AGKSAVASSFAYN
+265 AGKSAVASDFAYN
-278 LGGIGVTGNGCANML
+278 LGGLGVTGNGCANTL
-293 AREADLVIGVGTR
+293 AAEADLVIGAGTR
-306 FTDFTTGSK
+306 FADFTTGSK
-315 SLFAHPEAEFLT
+315 SLFAHPGVEFVT

-344 CDAAEGLKALSAA
+344 CDAAEGLKALSDA
-357 LEERGYRSAYTDE
+357 LEARGYRSAYTDE
-370 IVSAKKTW
+370 IAEAKQAW
-378 EAERTR
+378 AAERAR
-384 LAGVE
+384 LASVE
-389 YTGEIGGLQ
+389 YRAGD
-398 AAYGVLEGSVE
+398 AA
-409 EAGAMDSV
+409 EAV
-417 KEAGAM
+417 Q
-423 EDGVKEAGAVDGVKE
+423 
-438 AGGMEDSTRAAARLG
+438 G
-453 DLFVPEVAGHLD
+453 DEPAPFVPEIAGHLD
-465 DKLPEYAE
+465 EKLPEYAE

-485 GIINES
+485 AIINEL
-491 IPEDAI
+491 IPQDAI
-497 VIGAAGSL
+497 AIGAAGSL
-505 PGDMQRMWNSAVP
+505 PGDMQRMWESSVP

-557 YQMLHSELVTS
+557 YQMMHSELVTS

-577 ILLDNAGFGCI
+577 LLLDNAGFGCI

-596 LDSMATEFRH
+596 LDSMATEFRR
-606 RGQDGGLSGG
+606 RGADGQLSGE
-616 LMVIDYAASA
+616 LMHIDYAASA
-626 AGYGVKTFRA
+626 AGYGVETFRA
-636 ATVEELRNAL
+636 ATAEQLRSAL
-646 AEARRAERSTLID
+646 EAARKSEKSTLID
-659 IKVLPKTMTHGYGSW
+659 IKVLPKTMTHGYGAW
-674 WHVGVPEVSG
+674 WHVGVAEVSG
-684 SEAVQA
+684 KESVQA
-690 AYVQKQGQLEKARS
+690 AYGQILSGLEKARS

>member
-1 MERIRLTTAQAL
+1 MDTIRLTTAQAL

-21 VDFGSGPERFIHGI
+21 VDFGGGPERFVHGI

-52 EAPIGLTVYQGRNE
+52 EAPGTLKVYQGRNE
-66 QGMVHAATAFAKQS
+66 QGMVHVATAFAKQN

-177 ADTGAVTIALPQ
+177 ADTGAVTIAMPQ
-189 DVQGEAWDYPLEFFK
+189 DVQGEAWDYPLEFFRK
-204 RRVHRVAP
+204 RIHRIVP
-212 RLPRPDEIAAAAE
+212 RLPHPDEIAAAAD

-234 LICGGGVRY
+234 IVCGGGVRY
-243 SDAGAELRAFAEKFA
+243 ADAGADLRTFAERFA

-265 AGKSAVASSFAYN
+265 AGKSAVASDCAYN
-278 LGGIGVTGNGCANML
+278 LGGIGVTGNGCANAL
-293 AREADLVIGVGTR
+293 AAEADLVIGVGTR

-315 SLFAHPEAEFLT
+315 SLFAHPEVEYLT
-327 LNASPYHAAK
+327 INASSYHAAK

-344 CDAAEGLKALSAA
+344 CDAAEGLNALSAA

-370 IVSAKKTW
+370 IVSARKEW
-378 EAERTR
+378 EAERKR
-384 LAGVE
+384 LSGVE
-389 YTGEIGGLQ
+389 YN
-398 AAYGVLEGSVE
+398 
-409 EAGAMDSV
+409 V
-417 KEAGAM
+417 KADAERSSA
-423 EDGVKEAGAVDGVKE
+423 
-438 AGGMEDSTRAAARLG
+438 S
-453 DLFVPEVAGHLD
+453 FVPEISGHLD
-465 DKLPEYAE
+465 DKLPEYAAK
-473 VLNTSLT
+473 LNTSLT

-485 GIINES
+485 GILNES
-491 IPEDAI
+491 LPKDAI

-532 EIAGA
+532 EISGA
-537 LGIKLAEPERE
+537 LGVKLAEPERE

-596 LDSMATEFRH
+596 LDSMATEFRY
-606 RGQDGGLSGG
+606 RSPEGQLSGE
-616 LMVIDYAASA
+616 LMRIDYAASA

-636 ATVEELRNAL
+636 ATPEQLRSALEEVLKQD
-646 AEARRAERSTLID
+646 RSTLID
-659 IKVLPKTMTHGYGSW
+659 IKVLPKTMTHGYGAW
-674 WHVGVPEVSG
+674 WNVGVPEVSG

-690 AYVQKQGQLEKARS
+690 AYEQKLGKLGKARS

>member
-1 MERIRLTTAQAL
+1 METIRLTTAQAL
-13 VKFLDQQY
+13 VKFLEQQY
-21 VDFGSGPERFIHGI
+21 VDFGGGPERYVHGV

-52 EAPIGLTVYQGRNE
+52 EASGALTVYQGRNE

-169 AMRVLTDQ
+169 AMRVLTDP

-189 DVQGEAWDYPLEFFK
+189 DVQSEAWDYPAEFFRK
-204 RRVHRVAP
+204 RVHRVAP

-243 SDAGAELRAFAEKFA
+243 AGAGADLRAFAEKFA

-265 AGKSAVASSFAYN
+265 AGKSAVESSCAFN
-278 LGGIGVTGNGCANML
+278 LGGIGVTGNGSANTL
-293 AREADLVIGVGTR
+293 AKEADLVIGVGTR
-306 FTDFTTGSK
+306 FTDFTTASK
-315 SLFAHPEAEFLT
+315 SLFAHPEVEFVT

-344 CDAAEGLKALSAA
+344 CDAAEGLRALSAA

-370 IVSAKKTW
+370 IVSAQDAWNT
-378 EAERTR
+378 ERQR
-384 LAGVE
+384 LCGVE
-389 YTGEIGGLQ
+389 YNIKTEENGN
-398 AAYGVLEGSVE
+398 AAP
-409 EAGAMDSV
+409 
-417 KEAGAM
+417 
-423 EDGVKEAGAVDGVKE
+423 
-438 AGGMEDSTRAAARLG
+438 
-453 DLFVPEVAGHLD
+453 FVPEVAGHLD
-465 DKLPEYAE
+465 EKLPEYAAK
-473 VLNTSLT
+473 LDTTLA
-480 QTQVL
+480 QTRAL
-485 GIINES
+485 GIINEY
-491 IPEDAI
+491 IPQDAI

-505 PGDMQRMWNSAVP
+505 PGDMQRMWKAAVP

-532 EIAGA
+532 EISGA
-537 LGIKLAEPERE
+537 LGVKLAEPERE

-568 LQENKKINV
+568 LQENRKINV

-596 LDSMATEFRH
+596 LNSMATEFRH
-606 RGQDGGLSGG
+606 RGPDGRMSGE
-616 LMVIDYAASA
+616 LMRIDYAASA
-626 AGYGVKTFRA
+626 AGYGVKTFTA
-636 ATVEELRNAL
+636 STAEELRSAL
-646 AEARRAERSTLID
+646 EGALKEEHSTLID
-659 IKVLPKTMTHGYGSW
+659 VKVLPKTMTHGYGAW

-690 AYVQKQGQLEKARS
+690 AYEQRTGQLEKARS